1 MPRRQMV
8 GTGGLVFHV
17 MNRGARR
24 LELFQHDGEYRVFL
38 QAFAEAHDRFPVEVF
53 AYCLMPNHFHFILR
67 PSEDGQ
73 LAEFMRLGT
82 VSHSVRWHW
91 QRGSQGGGCVYQG
104 RYRSFP
110 IQTNQYFLNA
120 CSYVEGNALRSSLVD
135 RAEDWEWSSL
145 AARRRNCHP
154 IPLQEWPILRP
165 DNWVGLVNQRHS
177 DDQAGVLRRSMMR
190 SLPFGDGV
198 WSQSVAGI
206 LGLPSGRSAGRPRKT
221 KIGSGVISK

>member
-1 MPRRQMV
+1 MPRRPMA

-24 LELFQHDGEYRVFL
+24 LELFQHDEEYRLFL
-38 QAFAEAHDRFPVEVF
+38 QAFAEAHDRVPVEVF

-67 PSEDGQ
+67 PAEDGQ

-82 VSHSVRWHW
+82 VTHSVRWHW

-110 IQTNQYFLNA
+110 IQTSRYFLNA
-120 CSYVEGNALRSSLVD
+120 CSYVEGNALRACLVG

-145 AARRRNCHP
+145 SARRRNCHFL
-154 IPLQEWPILRP
+154 PLSKWPILPP
-165 DNWVGLVNQRHS
+165 DNWVELVNERH
-177 DDQAGVLRRSMMR
+177 APEEVTAIRRSLQHNR
-190 SLPFGDGV
+190 PLGESE
-198 WSQSVAGI
+198 WSQSVAR
-206 LGLPSGRSAGRPRKT
+206 LLCLPTRQSVGRPSRRK
-221 KIGSGVISK
+221 